1 MINRST
7 ARDTPNDPM
16 ALYLVALLFGTL
28 VAETILAS
36 VHVRAHQQAGH
47 MGASD
52 LIKTLQ
58 NTLRGGG
65 RPHMWRVQPST
76 TREWHELPRAEDDG
90 DSCDRCNDI
99 RARRFGGHG
108 REISQTRGA
117 IQM

>member
-1 MINRST
+1 
-7 ARDTPNDPM
+7 
-16 ALYLVALLFGTL
+16 
-28 VAETILAS
+28 
-36 VHVRAHQQAGH
+36 
-47 MGASD
+47 
-52 LIKTLQ
+52 
-58 NTLRGGG
+58 
-65 RPHMWRVQPST
+65 MWRVQPST